1 MNNKTRVELE
11 EYKKYK
17 ANYEFNQK
25 EIEIIDGIEYVDKMP
40 LLDEE
45 GKTIREC
52 EKWINV
58 GYKNKGAYPKAL
70 SNLFP
75 YEFEKQLNCL
85 KEFLKG

>member
-11 EYKKYK
+11 EYNKYK

-45 GKTIREC
+45 GKTQLE
-52 EKWINV
+52 NV
-58 GYKNKGAYPKAL
+58 KNG
-70 SNLFP
+70 
-75 YEFEKQLNCL
+75 
-85 KEFLKG
+85 